1 MSSLRI
7 EEKFTVPAPVERV
20 WRFLLDPAQV
30 AGCLPG
36 ARLDGSDGAGTFTG
50 TMKVK
55 VGPVTTEF
63 RGKATFV
70 EVDEAGRRMRLTGTG
85 DDKAGGGSARM
96 SMEGSVLAAA
106 DGGSEV
112 TVTADVELAG
122 KLVRFGRG
130 MIEGVSKQLFK
141 QFAERARTQLAA
153 APAPAPAAE
162 ATAPAAAASAPAP
175 APVAE
180 PAVPA
185 APTPPVAEPVPAAPA
200 PSAATP
206 PPAAA
211 EPAQSPPPAPV
222 DAPKAELAPAAP
234 TELANAAPT
243 ALAPVAP
250 TALAPVAPT
259 ALAAAAPMELAPVA
273 PSALAPAAPTALA
286 PAAPTALAPT
296 APTALAPA
304 APSALAPA
312 APSALAPAQK
322 EDEVLD
328 AGALIWT
335 VLWERIT
342 RFFRRLFGRRG

>member
-211 EPAQSPPPAPV
+211 ADGKENFRASVAPVSKVRSPPPLPRMRCRNEREPLSCGSSCSTPATF
-222 DAPKAELAPAAP
+222 DA
-234 TELANAAPT
+234 
-243 ALAPVAP
+243 
-250 TALAPVAPT
+250 
-259 ALAAAAPMELAPVA
+259 
-273 PSALAPAAPTALA
+273 SA
-286 PAAPTALAPT
+286 
-296 APTALAPA
+296 
-304 APSALAPA
+304 S
-312 APSALAPAQK
+312 
-322 EDEVLD
+322 VM
-328 AGALIWT
+328 
-335 VLWERIT
+335 
-342 RFFRRLFGRRG
+342 

>member
-7 EEKFTVPAPVERV
+7 EEKFTVAAEVERV

-36 ARLDGSDGAGTFTG
+36 ARLDGTEGEGTFTG

-70 EVDEAGRRMRLTGTG
+70 EIDEAGRRMRLTGSG

-96 SMEGSVLAAA
+96 TMEGRVLGAA

-141 QFAERARTQLAA
+141 QFAERARAQLAA
-153 APAPAPAAE
+153 APAAAAPTEAPPAAE
-162 ATAPAAAASAPAP
+162 PATQ
-175 APVAE
+175 V
-180 PAVPA
+180 
-185 APTPPVAEPVPAAPA
+185 PA

-206 PPAAA
+206 VSAAAPPAPAAATAQGPAAPAAA
-211 EPAQSPPPAPV
+211 EEPAPPTAALTTP
-222 DAPKAELAPAAP
+222 APHELTTPAPHALTTPSPHDLTAPAPHELTAP
-234 TELANAAPT
+234 APHALTTPAPNALTAPAPNALT
-243 ALAPVAP
+243 APAPNALTAP
-250 TALAPVAPT
+250 APNALTAPAPN
-259 ALAAAAPMELAPVA
+259 
-273 PSALAPAAPTALA
+273 ALAPA
-286 PAAPTALAPT
+286 
-296 APTALAPA
+296 
-304 APSALAPA
+304 
-312 APSALAPAQK
+312 K
-322 EDEVLD
+322 KDDEVLD

>member
-20 WRFLLDPAQV
+20 WRFLLDPVQV

-96 SMEGSVLAAA
+96 SMEGRVLAAA

-153 APAPAPAAE
+153 PAPDAP
-162 ATAPAAAASAPAP
+162 APAAAASEPEPAP
-175 APVAE
+175 AAE
-180 PAVPA
+180 PTAAA
-185 APTPPVAEPVPAAPA
+185 APTPPPATAEPASAAPA

-206 PPAAA
+206 TPAAT
-211 EPAQSPPPAPV
+211 EPAKGPPPAPA
-222 DAPKAELAPAAP
+222 DAPSTELAPA
-234 TELANAAPT
+234 
-243 ALAPVAP
+243 
-250 TALAPVAPT
+250 APT

-273 PSALAPAAPTALA
+273 PSALAAAAPMELAPVAPSALA
-286 PAAPTALAPT
+286 AAAPMELAPVAPSALVPA

-312 APSALAPAQK
+312 APTALAPAAPSALAPAK
-322 EDEVLD
+322 KDDEVLD

-342 RFFRRLFGRRG
+342 RFFRRLFGRGG